1 MEHPAETLT
10 NGGAVLRRLRPE
22 DLDVLDR
29 IIVESLDHLL
39 PWMPW
44 AAAHT
49 RQTALEHLDRCEAAW
64 GSGEAYN
71 YAITVDGE
79 PVGSCS
85 LMRRIGPGGMEIG
98 YWLHPGWTGR
108 GLVTASAA
116 ALVGAAFALPD
127 VTRVEIHHDEANKA
141 SGAVPQ
147 RLGFT
152 VVSRGPDAAVRG
164 AAPAE
169 SGVTVVQRLLKSGA

>member
-1 MEHPAETLT
+1 MEQPAETLT
-10 NGGAVLRRLRPE
+10 NGDAVLRRQRPE
-22 DLDVLDR
+22 DVDELDR

-44 AAAHT
+44 AAVHT
-49 RQTALEHLDRCEAAW
+49 RRTAAEHLARSEAAW
-64 GSGEAYN
+64 ASGEAYN
-71 YAITVDGE
+71 YTITTGGR
-79 PVGSCS
+79 PVGACS

-116 ALVGAAFALPD
+116 ALVGAAFALPG
-127 VTRVEIHHDEANKA
+127 VTYLEIHHDEANRA
-141 SGAVPQ
+141 SGAVPR

-152 VVSRGPDAAVRG
+152 VVSREPDPARG

-169 SGVTVVQRLLKSGA
+169 SGVTVVQRLLKREP